1 MKGLVLMELNK
12 YIFDVAMGDERLLVN
27 LTNGIVVMIS
37 NQEYINM
44 LKYPNKVSESVWSA
58 LSNNR
63 FILPA
68 SENKLEIDYDKY
80 CAININIT
88 NSCNFMCKYCYF
100 KANNETRATV
110 SIDTGLF
117 MDWFT
122 KTVLPKKKKVF
133 INFLGGEPLIEARK
147 ILLISETVN
156 KLTRDSAVGY
166 FGEITT
172 NGYFLTPQ
180 LATNLSSAGIKAIQ
194 ITIDGD
200 RDAHNTI
207 RNSKND
213 KCTYDRI
220 LQNVKL
226 CSEVVPIT
234 IRVNVNKETNAAS
247 IRRLL
252 IDLRDAGVMNVYFA
266 AIEDNYIDQTDSV
279 EHNEYSLS
287 EDETLE
293 KYIEAWTIQREMG
306 FSLHQKFPPVVSN
319 CIARNPNGYTVNYDG
334 RMYLCP
340 STCGM
345 SQYYVDD
352 LYHYYGNKKITRH
365 IPQKCIECS
374 VYPIC
379 MGGCEIINRVQH
391 KDHICKKEYIT
402 KLLTYYYKI
411 KFA

>member
-12 YIFDVAMGDERLLVN
+12 YIFDVEVGAERLLVN
-27 LTNGIVVMIS
+27 LTNGMVVMIPD
-37 NQEYINM
+37 QEYINV
-44 LKYPNKVSESVWSA
+44 LANPDKVSESVWST
-58 LSNNR
+58 LVNNR
-63 FILPA
+63 FILPD

-88 NSCNFMCKYCYF
+88 NVCNFMCKYCYF
-100 KANNETRATV
+100 KANNETRDKV
-110 SIDTGLF
+110 SIDPELF
-117 MDWFT
+117 MDWLK
-122 KTVLPKKKKVF
+122 KTILPKKKKIF

-147 ILLISETVN
+147 ILLISERVN
-156 KLTRDSAVGY
+156 KATQDSAIGY
-166 FGEITT
+166 WGEITT

-180 LATNLSSAGIKAIQ
+180 LATALSSVGIKAIQ

-200 RDAHNTI
+200 RDTHNTI

-213 KCTYDRI
+213 KYTYDRI

-226 CSEVVPIT
+226 CSEIVSIT
-234 IRVNVNKETNAAS
+234 IRINVNRETNAAS
-247 IRRLL
+247 IQRLL
-252 IDLRDAGVMNVYFA
+252 IDLRDSGVMNVYFA
-266 AIEDNYIDQTDSV
+266 AIEDNYIDHTDSV

-306 FSLHQKFPPVVSN
+306 FGLHQKFPPVVSN
-319 CIARNPNGYTVNYDG
+319 CIGCNPNGYTVNYDG

-345 SQYYVDD
+345 SQYYIDD
-352 LYHYYGNKKITRH
+352 IYHYYGNKKITRH
-365 IPQKCIECS
+365 IPQKCIACS

-379 MGGCEIINRVQH
+379 MGGCEVISRVQH
-391 KDHICKKEYIT
+391 KDQICKKEFIT
-402 KLLTYYYKI
+402 RLLTHYYKI
-411 KFA
+411 KYV